1 MEPESGPPLLTPLS
15 EDQPIENQPAWTI
28 SVSTRRVPQYAVAV
42 IHSNL
47 WPGAHSFVAPNKKL
61 FENVYVGWGTKYA
74 AENHTPAPPPQ
85 VPCRSPLPF
94 FSLSVSGLVSL
105 VCNSILH
112 TLHLSIAWRAGDGGV
127 PVGARDH

>member
-1 MEPESGPPLLTPLS
+1 MQGRTLWWNPKQKGEEEEEEEEEEEKEEPDEVEPESGPPLLTPLS
-15 EDQPIENQPAWTI
+15 EDQPIENQPAWTL

-85 VPCRSPLPF
+85 VPYHSPLPF
-94 FSLSVSGLVSL
+94 FVSQSL
-105 VCNSILH
+105 
-112 TLHLSIAWRAGDGGV
+112 LS
-127 PVGARDH
+127 